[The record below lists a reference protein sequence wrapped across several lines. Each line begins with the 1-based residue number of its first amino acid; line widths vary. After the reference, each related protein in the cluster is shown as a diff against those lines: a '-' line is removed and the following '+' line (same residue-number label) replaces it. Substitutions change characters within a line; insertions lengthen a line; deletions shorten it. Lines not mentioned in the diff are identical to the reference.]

1 MNISQ
6 TGIEISVSNIILI
19 LGSDQQRPSEK
30 RKNKMAASKRFPK
43 PHQTRLNANKIPDP
57 IQKIDTMSFKRERS
71 SEFNEIRRREF
82 EIRLS
87 AEGREKGGEVSLSLS
102 LETRRAFPWPNVVST
117 RRTWRVSSRSE
128 SKRIFASIKLGR
140 KFGSLWCAPSSGD
153 RIASRVD
160 FLAKLLLPSCSS
172 R

>member
-30 RKNKMAASKRFPK
+30 RKNKMAASNGRFPK

-87 AEGREKGGEVSLSLS
+87 SEGREKGGEGVSLSLS
-102 LETRRAFPWPNVVST
+102 GDPTRFSMAERCFHAADVT
-117 RRTWRVSSRSE
+117 RFQQV
-128 SKRIFASIKLGR
+128 
-140 KFGSLWCAPSSGD
+140 
-153 RIASRVD
+153 
-160 FLAKLLLPSCSS
+160 
-172 R
+172 